1 MGKDKGANVAIV
13 SLSELTANK
22 GILSAK
28 FYVEQRAGRNPY
40 VLKGGELIAW
50 DGNGS
55 LSADALYF
63 SKEEFLDVSA
73 VLMLAKKTSDKLK
86 RLTDKISLQI
96 KMSK

>member
-13 SLSELTANK
+13 SLSGIAGNA

-28 FYVEQRAGRNPY
+28 FYVEQKAGRNPY

-50 DGNGS
+50 NGKGS

-63 SKEEFLDVSA
+63 SKEEFLDVSST
-73 VLMLAKKTSDKLK
+73 LMLVKKTSDKLK
-86 RLTDKISLQI
+86 KLTDKISIQI